1 MSKVIAKSPNNSIDC
16 LFTILKQIQADKAPN
31 GQRMGDPHHYKKQ
44 RDMLA
49 LLGLEKSAPGPEKL
63 GISYPGVP
71 GLFRNRLADSIQ
83 LMQKTIWNNQIALK
97 NKGNIVEEKGGM
109 RKKWLQFALSSIG

>member
-1 MSKVIAKSPNNSIDC
+1 
-16 LFTILKQIQADKAPN
+16 
-31 GQRMGDPHHYKKQ
+31 G
-44 RDMLA
+44 
-49 LLGLEKSAPGPEKL
+49 KSAPGPEKL

-97 NKGNIVEEKGGM
+97 NKETLL
-109 RKKWLQFALSSIG
+109 RKRAECAKNGFNSL